1 MSTEVETNTVSAK
14 LDDLHHL
21 AMSVDD
27 IAKAVDWYASTFSCL
42 VRYQD
47 DTWALLQFANLQLAL
62 VIAEQHP
69 PHVAFARTDAERFGA
84 LKTHRDG
91 TRSCYIRDPAGN
103 AVEIMDA
110 ASL

>member
-1 MSTEVETNTVSAK
+1 MSTLPEPQVAIES
-14 LDDLHHL
+14 LDPLHHL
-21 AMSVDD
+21 AMSVTD
-27 IAKAVDWYASTFSCL
+27 IAKAVDWYTSTFACQ

-47 DTWALLQFANLQLAL
+47 DTWALLQFQNLQLAL
-62 VIAEQHP
+62 VIPEQHP
-69 PHVAFARTDAERFGA
+69 PHVAFARTDAERFGS

-91 TRSCYIRDPAGN
+91 TRSCYIEDPAGN